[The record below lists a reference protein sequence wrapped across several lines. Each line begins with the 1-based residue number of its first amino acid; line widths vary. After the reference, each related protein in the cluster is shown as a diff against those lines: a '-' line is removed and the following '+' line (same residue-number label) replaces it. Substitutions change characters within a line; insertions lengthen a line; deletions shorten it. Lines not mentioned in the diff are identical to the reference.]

1 MGANPRFHRVFN
13 KLRAWELDRNA
24 KVCLLDTDTLIVKNA
39 DELLSFPAPTT
50 LIRGQELPGWHHS
63 PKSRRK
69 KVRAPSDY
77 LFASARPLS
86 NDYLQESARLLVCP
100 EAGALAFV
108 QSISKFVQ
116 EAQLRSFAR
125 VVKDNWQ
132 NHVKAM
138 QSLSKCIFGA
148 LP

>member
-13 KLRAWELDRNA
+13 KLQAWELDRNA

-86 NDYLQESARLLVCP
+86 NDYLPVMIDANPMHAWPLGVSRRLELNGSSLMVC
-100 EAGALAFV
+100 
-108 QSISKFVQ
+108 
-116 EAQLRSFAR
+116 
-125 VVKDNWQ
+125 
-132 NHVKAM
+132 
-138 QSLSKCIFGA
+138 
-148 LP
+148 